1 MELFQDTT
9 VVRKRRVIFLHF
21 NHLRRTVKKFAIV
34 LLFVVVF
41 AFMLLNKTNNALIEK
56 TSTTAGEVIAPV
68 TEILVLPASL
78 MLDGY
83 DYLRSLRKIDE
94 ENQAL
99 RAENRRLI
107 MANAKNRALEIENR
121 ILSEML
127 NYVAPPEADFVTAK
141 VVAEEG
147 TAFAHSLTVY
157 VGGGRKV
164 SKGQVVISDKGVV
177 GRVEEAG
184 VRYAKIAM
192 INNINSKISVMIEE
206 SRIRGMMVGQNDV
219 WPELVFLPLDAKI
232 NVGDKV
238 ITSGIGGVFPAG
250 LPVGTVASI
259 DKSGIKIKP
268 ANDLSR
274 LEYVMIV
281 DYKLPDPAEEF
292 YESGRR

>member
-1 MELFQDTT
+1 M
-9 VVRKRRVIFLHF
+9 VRKRRVVFLHF
-21 NHLRRTVKKFAIV
+21 SHLRRTVKKFAIM
-34 LLFVVVF
+34 LLFVIVF

-56 TSTTAGEVIAPV
+56 TSTTAGEIITPI

-94 ENQAL
+94 ENQKL
-99 RAENRRLI
+99 RTENRHLI
-107 MANAKNRALEIENR
+107 IANAKNRALETENR

-127 NYVAPPEADFVTAK
+127 NYVVPPEADFITAK

-147 TAFAHSLTVY
+147 SAFAHSLTVY
-157 VGGGRKV
+157 IGDNRKV
-164 SKGQVVISDKGVV
+164 AKGQVALSDKGVI
-177 GRVEEAG
+177 GRVEEVGAK
-184 VRYAKIAM
+184 YAKIAM
-192 INNINSKISVMIEE
+192 INNINSKISVMVEG
-206 SRIRGMMVGQNDV
+206 SRIRGMMVGQNDI

-232 NVGDKV
+232 NSGDRI
-238 ITSGIGGVFPAG
+238 ITSGIGGVFPVG

-259 DKSGIKIKP
+259 DKNSIKIKP

-281 DYKLPDPAEEF
+281 DYKLPDPAEEI
-292 YESGRR
+292 YGSANR

>member
-1 MELFQDTT
+1 M
-9 VVRKRRVIFLHF
+9 VRKHRVIFLHF
-21 NHLRRTVKKFAIV
+21 SHLRRTVKKFAIV

-41 AFMLLNKTNNALIEK
+41 AFMLLNKTDNALIEK
-56 TSTTAGEVIAPV
+56 TSTTAGEIIAPL
-68 TEILVLPASL
+68 TEIFVLPASL
-78 MLDGY
+78 TLDGY

-94 ENQAL
+94 ENQQL

-157 VGGGRKV
+157 IGGGRKV
-164 SKGQVVISDKGVV
+164 SKGQVVISDKGVI

-184 VRYAKIAM
+184 VRYAKIAL

-259 DKSGIKIKP
+259 NKNGIKIKP

-292 YESGRR
+292 YEGGRR

>member
-292 YESGRR
+292 YESSRR

>member
-1 MELFQDTT
+1 M
-9 VVRKRRVIFLHF
+9 VRKRRVIFLHF

-56 TSTTAGEVIAPV
+56 TSTTAGEVIAPI

-127 NYVAPPEADFVTAK
+127 NYIAPPEADFVTAK

-147 TAFAHSLTVY
+147 TAFAHSLTIY
-157 VGGGRKV
+157 VGSGRKV

-184 VRYAKIAM
+184 VHYAKIAM
-192 INNINSKISVMIEE
+192 INNINSRISVMIEE

-274 LEYVMIV
+274 LEYVMIM
-281 DYKLPDPAEEF
+281 DYKLPDPTEEF

>member
-1 MELFQDTT
+1 M
-9 VVRKRRVIFLHF
+9 VRKRRVVFLHF
-21 NHLRRTVKKFAIV
+21 SHLRRTVKKFAIV
-34 LLFVVVF
+34 LLFIVVF

-56 TSTTAGEVIAPV
+56 TSTTAGEIISPV

-94 ENQAL
+94 ENQLL
-99 RAENRRLI
+99 RTENRRLI
-107 MANAKNRALEIENR
+107 IANAKNRALETENR

-127 NYVAPPEADFVTAK
+127 NYVVPPEADFITAK

-147 TAFAHSLTVY
+147 SAFAHSLTVY
-157 VGGGRKV
+157 IGGSANVK
-164 SKGQVVISDKGVV
+164 KGQVVLSNKGVI

-184 VRYAKIAM
+184 ARYAKIAL
-192 INNINSKISVMIEE
+192 INNINSRISVMVED
-206 SRIRGMMVGQNDV
+206 SRIRGMMVGQNDI
-219 WPELVFLPLDAKI
+219 WPDLVFLPLDAKI
-232 NVGDKV
+232 NVGDKI
-238 ITSGIGGVFPAG
+238 ITSGIGGVFPVG

-259 DKSGIKIKP
+259 DKNNIKIKP

-281 DYKLPDPAEEF
+281 DYKLPDPADEI
-292 YESGRR
+292 YGDGRR

>member
-1 MELFQDTT
+1 M
-9 VVRKRRVIFLHF
+9 VRKHRVIFLHF
-21 NHLRRTVKKFAIV
+21 SHLRRTVKKFAIV

-41 AFMLLNKTNNALIEK
+41 AFMLLNKTDNALIEK
-56 TSTTAGEVIAPV
+56 TSTTAGEIIAPL
-68 TEILVLPASL
+68 TEIFVLPASL
-78 MLDGY
+78 TLDGY

-94 ENQAL
+94 ENQQL

-157 VGGGRKV
+157 IGGGRKV
-164 SKGQVVISDKGVV
+164 SKGQVVISDKGVI

-184 VRYAKIAM
+184 VRYAKIAL
-192 INNINSKISVMIEE
+192 INNINSRISVMIEE

-259 DKSGIKIKP
+259 NKNGIKIKP

-292 YESGRR
+292 YEGGRR

>member
-1 MELFQDTT
+1 M
-9 VVRKRRVIFLHF
+9 VRKRRVIFLHF
-21 NHLRRTVKKFAIV
+21 SHLRRTVKKFAIV

-41 AFMLLNKTNNALIEK
+41 AFMLLNKTDNALIEK
-56 TSTTAGEVIAPV
+56 TSTTAGEIIAPL

-78 MLDGY
+78 TLDGY

-94 ENQAL
+94 ENQQL

-164 SKGQVVISDKGVV
+164 SKGQVVISDKGVI

-184 VRYAKIAM
+184 VRYAKIAL

-259 DKSGIKIKP
+259 NKNGIKIRP

-292 YESGRR
+292 YEGGRR

>member
-1 MELFQDTT
+1 M
-9 VVRKRRVIFLHF
+9 VRKHRVIFLHF
-21 NHLRRTVKKFAIV
+21 SHLRRTVKKFAIV

-41 AFMLLNKTNNALIEK
+41 AFMLLNKTDNALIEK
-56 TSTTAGEVIAPV
+56 TSTTAGEIIAPL
-68 TEILVLPASL
+68 TEIFVLPASL
-78 MLDGY
+78 TLDGY

-94 ENQAL
+94 ENQQL

-157 VGGGRKV
+157 IGDGRKV
-164 SKGQVVISDKGVV
+164 SKGQVVISDKGVI

-184 VRYAKIAM
+184 VRYAKIAL

-259 DKSGIKIKP
+259 NKNGIKIKP

-292 YESGRR
+292 YEGGRR